1 MKSINQMSIGWS
13 VIKMSKFKYSE
24 VPKPGISFIDKVLY
38 SVATVNVHKNPNL
51 LRLEFW
57 FCYSIKVSTLYHCVA
72 AVIGSQAALLASCS
86 GWFSKSSPSVLSFRG
101 RKSTQRL
108 HPPVKAPVLLSNRL
122 VCDFFFRAATASPPP
137 AEKRSSRYW
146 QHREGKKCDEK
157 APRLHSVVSS
167 PPVLC
172 FHLLVSTDLCR
183 CLCWIDSF
191 PPCPALIGGCG
202 WSSKWG

>member
-1 MKSINQMSIGWS
+1 MRYLIA
-13 VIKMSKFKYSE
+13 
-24 VPKPGISFIDKVLY
+24 KPGIAFIDKVLY
-38 SVATVNVHKNPNL
+38 SVATVNVHKNTNL

-72 AVIGSQAALLASCS
+72 AVIGSSGVVLRLILKIIPFSSLISRAEVNTAATPSCQS
-86 GWFSKSSPSVLSFRG
+86 TCFVVQPACMWFFLW
-101 RKSTQRL
+101 
-108 HPPVKAPVLLSNRL
+108 
-122 VCDFFFRAATASPPP
+122 AATASPPP

-157 APRLHSVVSS
+157 AARLHSVVLS

-191 PPCPALIGGCG
+191 HPCPALIGGCG

>member
-1 MKSINQMSIGWS
+1 M
-13 VIKMSKFKYSE
+13 
-24 VPKPGISFIDKVLY
+24 
-38 SVATVNVHKNPNL
+38 NVHENTNV

-72 AVIGSQAALLASCS
+72 AVIGSRAVLLASCS

-101 RKSTQRL
+101 RKSTQQL
-108 HPPVKAPVLLSNRL
+108 HPPSVKVPVLLSNRL
-122 VCDFFFRAATASPPP
+122 VCDFFQAATASPPP

-146 QHREGKKCDEK
+146 QRREEKKCLEIRWK
-157 APRLHSVVSS
+157 APKLHSVVSS
-167 PPVLC
+167 LPVLC

-191 PPCPALIGGCG
+191 HSCPALIGGCG